1 MHPALE
7 IIAGIARAEAGALDP
22 EQTLGKLGLGTSL
35 GLSVLQCALERRFK
49 RKLRPLA
56 WTMTVAELLAATDGA
71 EQTVATN
78 PTSSESARVRPKT
91 PSGPFG
97 GRMRA
102 ISPAA
107 LVLGHGVD
115 LQELSTMPA
124 TDGEGAAAFY
134 ELHFTAA
141 ELAGA
146 ELRPDQRA
154 HLCGLWCAKEAVRKS
169 DPVLFALA
177 PREIVIESDANGR
190 PGVRLERSVLD
201 AQFQIILSISHST
214 TYAMA
219 SVITFRR

>member
-7 IIAGIARAEAGALDP
+7 IIARIARADAGAVAP
-22 EQTLGKLGLGTSL
+22 GQTLGKLGLGTSL
-35 GLSVLQCALERRFK
+35 GLSVLQSALERRFK

-56 WTMTVAELLAATDGA
+56 WRMTVAELLAATDGA

-78 PTSSESARVRPKT
+78 LASSEGTPVRPKN

-97 GRMRA
+97 GRTRA

-107 LVLGHGVD
+107 PVWGHGVD
-115 LQELSTMPA
+115 LQDIAAMPA
-124 TDGEGAAAFY
+124 TDGEGATAFY
-134 ELHFTAA
+134 EQHFTAA

-169 DPVLFALA
+169 DPALLALA
-177 PREIVIESDANGR
+177 PREIVIESDSDGR
-190 PGVRLERSVLD
+190 PRVRLERSVLE
-201 AQFQIILSISHST
+201 AQFQIVLSISHST
-214 TYAMA
+214 AYAMA
-219 SVITFRR
+219 SAITCRR